1 MDRRK
6 FVSCWILVT
15 GIVIALTGLLHV
27 GATPM
32 MYRQMLQDET
42 VKDKAP
48 GFAYFFAFCGFA
60 IIYAGLLS
68 IYSSFGLK
76 KSQKWA
82 KLIAVSS
89 GLFVALGGISAIA
102 FAKFGNPMIYVMSI
116 SAVSNL
122 FLLLFFY
129 SEYRSVER
137 TEIRNPKITRL

>member
-6 FVSCWILVT
+6 FVSRWILAT
-15 GIVIALTGLLHV
+15 GIIISLTGLLHV

-60 IIYAGLLS
+60 VLYAGLLS

-76 KSQKWA
+76 KSKGWA
-82 KLIAVSS
+82 RLIAISS
-89 GLFVALGGISAIA
+89 GVFVALGGICAVV
-102 FAKFGNPMIYVMSI
+102 FAKFGNPLIYVMSV

-129 SEYRSVER
+129 
-137 TEIRNPKITRL
+137 